1 MLRLARIAAIQV
13 AAVLAGACTEPTK
26 YCNLLSFNAL
36 DVSIV
41 DAKTGR
47 AAASNATITWTIGA
61 FHDSLTV
68 ANTVVADRS
77 VSEIDGVAGTYDVVI
92 RKPGY
97 ADWKKTGILV
107 SSAPSGCGV
116 TPVALTAALDS
127 AAVTL
132 P

>member
-1 MLRLARIAAIQV
+1 MLRLGRIAAIQV

-47 AAASNATITWTIGA
+47 PAASNATITWTIGS

-68 ANTVVADRS
+68 ANTPAADKS

-97 ADWKKTGILV
+97 AYWRKTGILV

-116 TPVALTAALDS
+116 TPILVTAALYS
-127 AAVTL
+127 SVAEL